1 MPSRFKALLIALL
14 LSSVLASA
22 PARAEVDWDQILI
35 DVDISPEPEYSQ
47 MAPGETFEI
56 VVTVLNQGPSVSQ
69 GEAVSP
75 SDPSLKYSGR
85 LVVEVVFESGRTGS
99 YIQGDDL
106 EHYEATVESSLE
118 SRKVNIP
125 RSGSARTISYT
136 RTIEGGYDEASIPL
150 DEWLT
155 FSIVAKTYVELYTDF
170 MGERQYILGWLIEEA
185 EATFYVLD
193 EAKAE
198 YVEDTVSSL
207 RREVDWA
214 AETVTALE
222 EDFGWDI
229 GFDHAPL
236 SDLVSSMEASFA
248 VGDYVSA
255 MEAYSGLDPAWRQ
268 ALVDSL
274 ASKLSSLESIE
285 RQLSEV
291 LSEYEALQAESQA
304 LSEQLANVTETLI
317 ESQEEHEERVSSLTE
332 DVDALE
338 ARVSSLRFYNQV
350 YLFGLLAIGGT
361 VVIVL
366 FKTGA
371 IEIVIEE
378 EGDEEEEAGED
389 EPPGDEGPLLP

>member
-1 MPSRFKALLIALL
+1 MPSRFKALLIVLL
-14 LSSVLASA
+14 LSLVLASA
-22 PARAEVDWDQILI
+22 PASAEVDWDQILI
-35 DVDISPEPEYSQ
+35 DLDISPEPEHSQ
-47 MAPGETFEI
+47 MTPGETFEV
-56 VVTVLNQGPSVSQ
+56 VVTVLNQGLSVSP

-99 YIQGDDL
+99 YIQGDDV
-106 EHYEATVESSLE
+106 EQYEATVEGSLE

-125 RSGSARTISYT
+125 RSGSARTISYA
-136 RTIEGGYDEASIPL
+136 RTIEGGYEDASVPL

-155 FSIVAKTYVELYTDF
+155 FSFAVKAYVELYTDF

-193 EAKAE
+193 ETKAE
-198 YVEDTVSSL
+198 YVVDTVSSL

-214 AETVTALE
+214 SETVTALE

-236 SDLVSSMEASFA
+236 SDLVSSMDASIA
-248 VGDYVSA
+248 LGDYVSA
-255 MEAYSGLDPAWRQ
+255 MEAYSGLDPAWRETL
-268 ALVDSL
+268 AESL

-285 RQLSEV
+285 EQLSEA
-291 LSEYEALQAESQA
+291 LSEYEALQAESEA
-304 LSEQLANVTETLI
+304 LSEQLANVTEALV
-317 ESQEEHEERVSSLTE
+317 EAQEEHEESVASLTE
-332 DVDALE
+332 KVDSLE
-338 ARVSSLRFYNQV
+338 ARVSNLRFYNQV

-366 FKTGA
+366 FKTGV

-378 EGDEEEEAGED
+378 EEDEEEEPGEE
-389 EPPGDEGPLLP
+389 EPPG